1 MASGRVIYSN
11 LSVSRRYNQLWE
23 FSDDGKLAQIIYLL
37 SYPHSDNW
45 GHLPFD
51 EQWIKLKVIPGTSEP
66 IQKILL
72 SMCILL
78 HVKLWENI
86 YETGG
91 NRYTHIYNFEEK
103 NIAAV
108 RNRRIGLWPDESGE
122 IPKRLKQ
129 GGKYIVIED
138 CIEQAQKIRSE
149 SKLYINPQTTYPIQ
163 FQNILERSGTLQKS
177 SEDSGTFQ
185 NILSMNMNKNM
196 NKNMNINN
204 QPGGSGKTGSL
215 SISFQQVINNDENS
229 PQVIHIEGKTV
240 RVSYLRR
247 LFKMLNGDME
257 ELGRILYRARK
268 SADIHA
274 YINSGLDE
282 GWIYKSTIEETTHPR
297 DVRLW
302 IDNLFGIHNEIPS
315 SFTGELKSINQI
327 LKETL

>member
-11 LSVSRRYNQLWE
+11 LSASRRYNQLWE

-51 EQWIKLKVIPGTSEP
+51 EQWIKLKVMPGTSEP

-78 HVKLWENI
+78 HVKLWETP
-86 YETGG
+86 YEIGG
-91 NRYTHIYNFEEK
+91 NRYTHIFNFEEK

-149 SKLYINPQTTYPIQ
+149 SKLYINPQTTYSFQ

-177 SEDSGTFQ
+177 PEDFGTFQ
-185 NILSMNMNKNM
+185 NILSMNKNKNK
-196 NKNMNINN
+196 NKNINN

-229 PQVIHIEGKTV
+229 PQVINIGRSSI
-240 RVSYLRR
+240 RVTFLRR
-247 LFKMLNGDME
+247 LYKMLDGDME
-257 ELGRILYRARK
+257 ELGRILFRARK
-268 SADIHA
+268 SADPHGFIIAGIKGKYIH
-274 YINSGLDE
+274 
-282 GWIYKSTIEETTHPR
+282 KSTIEEITHPR

-302 IDNLFGIHNEIPS
+302 IDNLFGIQNEIPS
-315 SFTGELKSINQI
+315 SFTGELKSIKQI